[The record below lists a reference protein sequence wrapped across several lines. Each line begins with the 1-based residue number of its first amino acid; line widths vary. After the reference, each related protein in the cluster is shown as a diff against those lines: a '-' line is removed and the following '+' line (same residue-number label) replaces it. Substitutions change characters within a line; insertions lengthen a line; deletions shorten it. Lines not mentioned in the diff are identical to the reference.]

1 MEGRKMKSVMIDE
14 QVDELLIEISKKLRK
29 TQCEIVER
37 AMLFYSKNQYPE
49 DAVEVQK
56 LLESV

>member
-14 QVDELLIEISKKLRK
+14 QVDELLIEMAKKMRK
-29 TQCEIVER
+29 TQSDIIERSIVC
-37 AMLFYSKNQYPE
+37 YSKTKYPE